1 MPITIKDNF
10 VCEVMPDSSVRLKTI
25 KTVYEDDDVVIG
37 TSNSRKI
44 IVPGDAYDSE
54 PAIVQR
60 VCAQVHVDTA
70 VAAYN
75 ANKDLRE
82 AQANGEDTTQLQAQA
97 RAAEQAHE
105 AWLNSNKP

>member
-1 MPITIKDNF
+1 MPITTKDNF
-10 VCEVMPDSSVRLKTI
+10 VCEVMPDSSVQLKTI
-25 KTVYEDDDVVIG
+25 KTVYEDDVLIG

-44 IVPGDAYDSE
+44 IFPGDAYDSE

-75 ANKDLRE
+75 ANKAVRE
-82 AQANGEDTTQLQAQA
+82 AQANGEDTTQLEAQA